1 MNIVF
6 GITGNLGTGKSS
18 LAIDLQSYWSTQGT
32 ELKIIE
38 LDDVRRYALWKS
50 TQLHHIQ
57 LRKDLAKELNILSEG
72 EFHWLNR
79 KAFTELIFSSKEML
93 DNYANIATPIFMY
106 DIQKDISSENLDA
119 VIVWAHLLE
128 ENYEQL
134 LTSSVILTDCSSE
147 TIINRLMPSI
157 MKGDD
162 LSYQE
167 LKKRMDLQSNTQNC
181 LNLAKEK
188 NIHCILQ
195 NTESHV
201 ENDGLSQLLETIQTN
216 HKPMS
221 NSNNQVYDTTL
232 PFCKFKIPMNG
243 GRVIWEVTNE
253 CNYGCK
259 YCIFASTGRKPEGE
273 LSTPEIFS
281 ALNQLKNE
289 GFTHIKFTGGEPFL
303 REDMIDILKEADRLG
318 FQFDISTNASKLSEK
333 IVNEFSKLNSE
344 YIHVSLD
351 GHDLPSH
358 ESVRGKKSFNPTV
371 NGLKLLCLKGIKI
384 RIGCVIHSENENHL
398 EELIQFCSSLGIRH
412 IVFSMMEPVGRLRDK
427 TKGLATRAIHE
438 LAATIEELKQK
449 YPYMLISHNLQS
461 MQKISIDSI
470 KRKKPSNSVSACPA
484 GERFLFI
491 NSVGD
496 VSPCTWTSEHRSE
509 YIGGKINKQ
518 SLSEIL
524 NSAPIQ
530 NMRNLAN
537 KLIEKAICPMAD
549 LKTTETV
556 ETAIKAADIQNHD
569 VKFGKFAPIY
579 RFTTENIKYLPL
591 LDINNKKVLTI
602 GGSYDH
608 AIDLALL
615 NAISV
620 TNLDLNICAKYYAQ
634 LKRTALASLNYE
646 EFKNFLGNSKNS
658 FNFNVYENIKRLLP
672 LDCSIFFDELYKQV
686 ANDGFKLLHSSYL
699 HNRDNQDFLN
709 HTIYLE
715 SESKYVEAQEKLKK
729 SDFIWI
735 EQSILNHEDIGMF
748 DIVLLSNIAD
758 YSHRMFETTNHAE
771 EFRNKVVLP
780 WLEHI
785 EPGGKIMFAYVF
797 DSPNILGSDK
807 RNCFNDKNIR
817 TNLYENLNGYKYYEV
832 TLDSSIKN
840 ALTDSICILERI
852 K

>member
-1 MNIVF
+1 MKIVF

-18 LAIDLQSYWSTQGT
+18 LAIDLQAYWATQGK

-57 LRKDLAKELNILSEG
+57 LRKDLAKELNIPSES

-93 DNYANIATPIFMY
+93 DNYANVATPVFIY
-106 DIQKDISSENLDA
+106 DIKKDIGSENLDA

-134 LTSSVILTDCSSE
+134 LTSSVIITDCSSE
-147 TIINRLMPSI
+147 TIISRLMPGI

-167 LKKRMDLQSNTQNC
+167 LKKRMDLQSNTQKS

-188 NIHCILQ
+188 NIHCVLQ
-195 NTESHV
+195 NTESHI
-201 ENDGLSQLLETIQTN
+201 ENEGLSQLFKAIQVN

-221 NSNNQVYDTTL
+221 NSNNQAYDTTL
-232 PFCKFKIPMNG
+232 PFCKFKIPVNG

-273 LSTPEIFS
+273 LSTDEIFS
-281 ALNQLKNE
+281 ALQQLKNE
-289 GFTHIKFTGGEPFL
+289 GFSHIKFTGGEPFL

-318 FQFDISTNASKLSEK
+318 FQFDISTNASKLNEK

-371 NGLKLLCLKGIKI
+371 NGLKLLCSKGIKI

-398 EELIQFCSSLGIRH
+398 EELIQFCSLLGVRH

-427 TKGLATRAIHE
+427 TKGLATRAIPE

-449 YPYMLISHNLQS
+449 YPYILISHNLQS

-470 KRKKPSNSVSACPA
+470 KGKKQVNPVSSCPA

-496 VSPCTWTSEHRSE
+496 VSPCTWTSEHRPE

-524 NSAPIQ
+524 NSEPIQ
-530 NMRNLAN
+530 NMRLLAD

-549 LKTTETV
+549 LSTTEMV
-556 ETAIKAADIQNHD
+556 ETALKSADIQNHD

-591 LDINNKKVLTI
+591 LDIENKRVLTI

-615 NAISV
+615 NAASV
-620 TNLDLNICAKYYAQ
+620 TNVDLNVCAKYYAQ
-634 LKRTALASLNYE
+634 LKRAALVSLNYA
-646 EFKNFLGNSKNS
+646 EFINFLGNSKDS
-658 FNFNVYENIKRLLP
+658 FNFNVYKNIKQLLP
-672 LDCSIFFDELYKQV
+672 LDCSIFFDELYKQFD
-686 ANDGFKLLHSSYL
+686 NDGYKLSQSSYF
-699 HNRDNQDFLN
+699 HNRDNQDFLK
-709 HTIYLE
+709 HSLYLSNE
-715 SESKYVEAQEKLKK
+715 SNYIEVQEKLKK
-729 SDFIWI
+729 SHFTWV
-735 EQSILNHEDIGMF
+735 EESILNHENISKF
-748 DIVLLSNIAD
+748 DIILLSNIAD
-758 YSHRMFETTNHAE
+758 YSHKMFEVTNHAE
-771 EFRNKVVLP
+771 EFKNKVVLP
-780 WLEHI
+780 WLEHL
-785 EPGGKIMFAYVF
+785 EPSGKIMFAYVF
-797 DSPNILGSDK
+797 DSQNILSSDK
-807 RNCFNDKNIR
+807 RNHFNDKNVR
-817 TNLYENLNGYKYYEV
+817 TSLYGNLDGYKYSEMI
-832 TLDSSIKN
+832 LDSSIKN
-840 ALTDSICILERI
+840 ALTDNICILERT